1 MLDNSVVQ
9 QHHFIIFRPDRSCEL
24 VLSNNVIFM
33 DMSVILYVASVFDE
47 LMTRL

>member
-9 QHHFIIFRPDRSCEL
+9 QHHFIVLRPDRSCEFG
-24 VLSNNVIFM
+24 LSNNVIFQG
-33 DMSVILYVASVFDE
+33 YVCDLIRGIGFNE